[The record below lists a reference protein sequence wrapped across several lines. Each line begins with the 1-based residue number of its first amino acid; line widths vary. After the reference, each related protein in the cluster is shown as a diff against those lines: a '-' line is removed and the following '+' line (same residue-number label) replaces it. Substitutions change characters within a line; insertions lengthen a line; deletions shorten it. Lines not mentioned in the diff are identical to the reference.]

1 MRIVC
6 FLIYTFLLSSC
17 AKETAMP
24 EVEKV
29 SKSYLEAHL
38 FAGGGRELKD
48 NYLPE
53 VNHRL
58 PYERWNFIKIP
69 PLSKGYLYNS
79 LKDTPWI
86 EPMFLSFEVDYNT
99 VQSNQ
104 TQRNFDLNMDYFV
117 YTVDAFILKNGQKE
131 MIRRSS
137 IKYLIHKQNP
147 TVHMISIQ
155 GLRNPNLMSL
165 SDKWFGKVDIN
176 KKEITFEV
184 YILSRAF
191 GVAAGKWQ
199 MEDILINGYKEPG
212 DTKVERKYDSIV
224 FKYKEF

>member
-6 FLIYTFLLSSC
+6 FLIYSFLLSSC
-17 AKETAMP
+17 AKETAIP

-53 VNHRL
+53 VDNRL

-79 LKDTPWI
+79 LIDTPLI

-99 VQSNQ
+99 VQSSQ
-104 TQRNFDLNMDYFV
+104 TQRAFDLNMDYYI
-117 YTVDAFILKNGQKE
+117 YTVDAFILKNGQKKI
-131 MIRRSS
+131 IRSSS
-137 IKYLIHKQNP
+137 IKYLVHKQDPNL
-147 TVHMISIQ
+147 HRINIQ
-155 GLRNPNLMSL
+155 GLRNSSALTA
-165 SDKWFGKVDIN
+165 SDKWFGKVDII
-176 KKEITFEV
+176 KKEIMFEV
-184 YILSRAF
+184 YILNRAF

-199 MEDILINGYKEPG
+199 TEDILINGYKEPG